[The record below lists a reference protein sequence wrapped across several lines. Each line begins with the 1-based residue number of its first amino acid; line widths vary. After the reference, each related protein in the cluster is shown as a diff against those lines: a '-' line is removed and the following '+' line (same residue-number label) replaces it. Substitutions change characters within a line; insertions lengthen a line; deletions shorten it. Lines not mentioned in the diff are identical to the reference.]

1 MLLLKEEIA
10 MRNRS
15 KISTV
20 VSYALI
26 LLVSMFALWGC
37 LKSSEVTAV
46 PEEQPAATVAPE
58 QSEAAKAE
66 AMAQA
71 NAEKE
76 RADAAAAAAAA
87 AAAEAKARE
96 EAAASE
102 RAAAAAEAGLKPIYF
117 DFDRSF
123 IRDDARPVM
132 KANAEWLKANPKV
145 KVKIEGNCDERGTI
159 EYNQA
164 LGQRRAAA
172 AKKYLTDL
180 GISSSRI
187 SLISYGKEK
196 PVCSEQ
202 TEECWQNNRR
212 DELVA
217 TTP

>member
-1 MLLLKEEIA
+1 

-15 KISTV
+15 RVKTV
-20 VSYALI
+20 LSFSLI

-37 LKSSEVTAV
+37 PKSAEVTAV
-46 PEEQPAATVAPE
+46 PEAQPEPTIE
-58 QSEAAKAE
+58 QSETAKAE

-76 RADAAAAAAAA
+76 RAAAA

-96 EAAASE
+96 EAAAGE
-102 RAAAAAEAGLKPIYF
+102 RAAAAAGAGLKPIYF

-123 IRDDARPVM
+123 IREDARPVM
-132 KANAEWLKANPKV
+132 RANADWLKANPKV
-145 KVKIEGNCDERGTI
+145 KVRIEGSCDERGTI

-180 GISSSRI
+180 GIASSRI

-202 TEECWQNNRR
+202 TEECWQKNRR

-217 TTP
+217 VTP

>member
-1 MLLLKEEIA
+1 

-26 LLVSMFALWGC
+26 LLVSVFALWGC
-37 LKSSEVTAV
+37 PKSAEVTAV
-46 PEEQPAATVAPE
+46 PEAQPAPAVAPE

-66 AMAQA
+66 ALAQA

-76 RADAAAAAAAA
+76 RAAAA

-96 EAAASE
+96 EAEAKE
-102 RAAAAAEAGLKPIYF
+102 RAAAAAEAAGLKPIYF

-123 IRDDARPVM
+123 VRDDARPVM

-145 KVKIEGNCDERGTI
+145 KVRIEGSCDERGTI

-164 LGQRRAAA
+164 LGQRRAVT

-180 GISSSRI
+180 GVASSRI

-202 TEECWQNNRR
+202 TEECWQKNRR

-217 TTP
+217 Q

>member
-1 MLLLKEEIA
+1 

-20 VSYALI
+20 LTFALI
-26 LLVSMFALWGC
+26 LFVSMFALWGC
-37 LKSSEVTAV
+37 PMSADVTTV
-46 PEEQPAATVAPE
+46 PEEQPAPAIAPE

-76 RADAAAAAAAA
+76 RAAAA

-102 RAAAAAEAGLKPIYF
+102 RAAAAPEAGLKPVYF

-123 IRDDARPVM
+123 IRDDMRSVM
-132 KANAEWLKANPKV
+132 KANADWLKANPNAKV
-145 KVKIEGNCDERGTI
+145 RIEGNCDDRGTI

-172 AKKYLTDL
+172 ARKYLTDL
-180 GISSSRI
+180 GIASSRI

-196 PVCSEQ
+196 PVCNEE
-202 TEECWQNNRR
+202 TEECWQKNRR

-217 TTP
+217 VTR